1 MSGRMFFAAFLT
13 MEKIRIGKIVSAQGL
28 KGEVKVYNYSDRPER
43 YEELDEI
50 IVSGKKTPDEVM
62 KIQKV
67 RYMGNMVILK
77 LEGVDDRNASESL
90 RDRDVFITE
99 ADLKELPEDTFYV
112 RDLIGMKVVDM
123 GQYGDLGVIKDV
135 IQNSA
140 QDVYV
145 VSMPDGREIMIP
157 AVKDFIKEVSLE
169 EKTVRTTLIPGFV
182 DEGEEA

>member
-1 MSGRMFFAAFLT
+1 
-13 MEKIRIGKIVSAQGL
+13 MEKIKIGKIVSAQGL

-50 IVSGKKTPDEVM
+50 IVSGGKSPDKTMVIE
-62 KIQKV
+62 KV
-67 RYMGNMVILK
+67 RYQGNMVILK
-77 LEGVDDRNASESL
+77 LRGIDDRNASESL

-123 GQYGDLGVIKDV
+123 GQYGEIGVLKDV
-135 IQNSA
+135 IQNTA
-140 QDVYV
+140 QDVYL
-145 VSMPDGREIMIP
+145 VSMKDGRDIMIP
-157 AVKDFIKEVSLE
+157 AVKDFIKEVDKE
-169 EKTVRTTLIPGFV
+169 ERVIKTTLIPGFV